1 VAIRKTREEHR
12 MSEDSQATDRLL
24 EKLRTFVA
32 ALDDD
37 ERQLFAALVGPG
49 VALAYR
55 DTDDVVGFGAGWEPH
70 QLPDH
75 LAALVRESDIRVVG
89 L

>member
-1 VAIRKTREEHR
+1 MT
-12 MSEDSQATDRLL
+12 EDPEATDRLL

-32 ALDDD
+32 DLDDD

-55 DTDDVVGFGAGWEPH
+55 ETDEVVGFGTGWGPQ

-75 LAALVRESDIRVVG
+75 LAASVRESGIRVIG

>member
-1 VAIRKTREEHR
+1 MT
-12 MSEDSQATDRLL
+12 EDPEATDRLL

-32 ALDDD
+32 ELDAD

-55 DTDDVVGFGAGWEPH
+55 DADDVVGFGTGWEPH

-75 LAALVRESDIRVVG
+75 LAALVRDSGIRVVG

>member
-1 VAIRKTREEHR
+1 MTDDPE
-12 MSEDSQATDRLL
+12 ATDRLL

-32 ALDDD
+32 DLDDD

-55 DTDDVVGFGAGWEPH
+55 ETDEVVGFGTGWEPQ

-75 LAALVRESDIRVVG
+75 LAASVRESGIRVIG